1 MCRLDLDEFYED
13 LAFDSEYMDW
23 LRTRKQQQLEEM
35 YAEYYA
41 EQEAYSKMAEQY
53 FNDLEQ
59 MEKYEL

>member
-1 MCRLDLDEFYED
+1 MCRLNVDGFYED

-41 EQEAYSKMAEQY
+41 EQEAYSKMAEEH
-53 FNDLEQ
+53 FKDLEQ